1 MQLLP
6 CIHAG
11 SGAEGLPNPCY
22 RIQGVSDLAE
32 DSDPSKEDSPTSSSN
47 VPQSTK
53 NTFPN
58 VTYAEDNLTTH
69 DLVQDEV
76 EQPVYDSTIQAFG
89 KPQVMLPRLVLGS
102 AYSYAI
108 ESCMI
113 PSSTLCRFCPCHRPT
128 Q

>member
-6 CIHAG
+6 CIHVG
-11 SGAEGLPNPCY
+11 SGAEEGLPNPCY
-22 RIQGVSDLAE
+22 RIHGVSDLAE

-69 DLVQDEV
+69 HTRDLVQDEV

-89 KPQVMLPRLVLGS
+89 KPQVMLP
-102 AYSYAI
+102 
-108 ESCMI
+108 
-113 PSSTLCRFCPCHRPT
+113 
-128 Q
+128 